1 MHLQFVVGIQIYVLL
16 HILMLDKHFK
26 SCIPICLCVLVVV
39 LTVLILH
46 EMLPLSFFASE
57 TEWHFCHVFR
67 ELQAFIWDSPRLE
80 YEAAND
86 CDLTTAG
93 DLFGRSG
100 LGIGLRKNSHWT
112 HPVSLAVLE
121 LHESE

>member
-1 MHLQFVVGIQIYVLL
+1 MIQNFNSMPLYV
-16 HILMLDKHFK
+16 
-26 SCIPICLCVLVVV
+26 CN
-39 LTVLILH
+39 
-46 EMLPLSFFASE
+46 
-57 TEWHFCHVFR
+57 R

-86 CDLTTAG
+86 CALTTAG

-100 LGIGLRKNSHWT
+100 LGIGLPKNSPWT
-112 HPVSLAVLE
+112 HQVSLAVLN

>member
-1 MHLQFVVGIQIYVLL
+1 MKYHLV
-16 HILMLDKHFK
+16 
-26 SCIPICLCVLVVV
+26 LCVDQTDMRVG
-39 LTVLILH
+39 
-46 EMLPLSFFASE
+46 
-57 TEWHFCHVFR
+57 CVFR
-67 ELQAFIWDSPRLE
+67 DLQAFIWDSPRLE

>member
-1 MHLQFVVGIQIYVLL
+1 MMKY
-16 HILMLDKHFK
+16 IL
-26 SCIPICLCVLVVV
+26 ICL
-39 LTVLILH
+39 
-46 EMLPLSFFASE
+46 SY
-57 TEWHFCHVFR
+57 R
-67 ELQAFIWDSPRLE
+67 ELHAFIWDSPRLE

-121 LHESE
+121 LHESELITLEVK